1 MKLPRKIHPKG
12 FKVNETWIAFRINSA
27 PVRTEEDGDFNCF
40 ALMDA
45 ASCFILGM
53 EMVPIHGTEAE
64 KDLFMQLLE
73 GAHSRA
79 NCMPHEILLAHGT
92 GAEEMAP
99 VAARLRVKTREVPET
114 KLMIFIGEAKQS
126 FSERFE
132 TTVQ

>member
-1 MKLPRKIHPKG
+1 MKPPRKIRPKG
-12 FKVNETWIAFRINSA
+12 FKVNEAWIAFRINSS

-53 EMVPIHGTEAE
+53 ELVPIHGEEAE

-79 NCMPHEILLAHGT
+79 KCMPHEILLAHGT
-92 GAEEMAP
+92 GAEAMAP
-99 VAARLRVKTREVPET
+99 AAARLRVKTREVSESD
-114 KLMIFIGEAKQS
+114 LMIFIGNAKQG
-126 FSERFE
+126 FSERFD